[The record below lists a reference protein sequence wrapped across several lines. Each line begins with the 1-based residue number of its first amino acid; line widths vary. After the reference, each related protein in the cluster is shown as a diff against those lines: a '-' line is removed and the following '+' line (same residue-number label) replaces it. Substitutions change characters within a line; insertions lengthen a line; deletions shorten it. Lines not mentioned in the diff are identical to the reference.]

1 MTESQHTTPIYAVI
15 VAGGQGT
22 RMGMALPKQFLQ
34 LGGKP
39 ILYHTL
45 ASFARAL
52 PQAHIILVLPEQ
64 DVSKLQMVLQHFSD
78 RIDMT
83 VVTGGS
89 TRFESVKKGLQNIP
103 KESVI
108 LVHDGVRPFVSD
120 TLIHRCINAAL
131 QHGAAI
137 PSLPV
142 VDSVRILGNDDQFSP
157 VDRNKLRV
165 IQTPQ
170 AFLGEILLPAFEQ
183 DYHIDFTDEA
193 TVVESMQHKVWLVE
207 GERNNIKITTPED
220 LHLAESII
228 AQGKNF

>member
-1 MTESQHTTPIYAVI
+1 MI

-39 ILYHTL
+39 ILYHTV

-64 DVSKLQMVLQHFSD
+64 DISKLQMILEHFTD

-89 TRFESVKKGLQNIP
+89 TRFDSVKRGLQHIP
-103 KESVI
+103 KDSII

-120 TLIHRCINAAL
+120 ALIHRCIHAAL
-131 QHGAAI
+131 EHGAAI

-142 VDSVRILGNDDQFSP
+142 VDSVRMLGHDDQFSP
-157 VDRNKLRV
+157 VDRNKLRIV
-165 IQTPQ
+165 QTPQ
-170 AFLGEILLPAFEQ
+170 VFRGDILLPAFEQ

-193 TVVESMQHKVWLVE
+193 TVVESLQHKVWLVE